1 MWDLQKTLNHVAGVR
16 RRIAKGLPPF
26 TMTPEERAV
35 SDKVHAE
42 IREAQRKM
50 HEDFRAQGKKGY

>member
-1 MWDLQKTLNHVAGVR
+1 MWDLQKTMNHVAGVR

-26 TMTPEERAV
+26 TMTPEERAK

-42 IREAQRKM
+42 IRAEQERFHA
-50 HEDFRAQGKKGY
+50 DLRAKGKKGY